1 MMFDT
6 DMAMMFDTSTW
17 YKGINWNWNC
27 MAKVYRW
34 YINVIWWL
42 WKHYDDDGEAYKVY
56 PMRRNVGLKS
66 AYKVYPMRRNV
77 GLKSAVL

>member
-27 MAKVYRW
+27 MTKVYRW

-66 AYKVYPMRRNV
+66 AACIIGSK
-77 GLKSAVL
+77 